1 MSRFEYKVVPAPKK
15 GRKVKGVRSPEGMFS
30 HVLQELMNELA
41 EKNWEY
47 QRAEMLPSVERSGL
61 ASTTTE
67 WRHVLVFRRVVQAE
81 IEEFAPELLPPP
93 AVVAMEEVKSAPQDA
108 EIKTETEAS
117 PTPENSAEK
126 SQDPQDN
133 GVEAT
138 QDVEAL
144 STSLETLA
152 AARKAEKTTS

>member
-47 QRAEMLPSVERSGL
+47 QRAEMLPSIERSGL

-67 WRHVLVFRRVVQAE
+67 WRHVLVFRRVVTDTVAD
-81 IEEFAPELLPPP
+81 FAPELLPPP
-93 AVVAMEEVKSAPQDA
+93 A
-108 EIKTETEAS
+108 EAA
-117 PTPENSAEK
+117 PENVADPAEPVEK
-126 SQDPQDN
+126 EQEKETSVETPAAPEKVQPGPDN
-133 GVEAT
+133 GVEET
-138 QDVEAL
+138 QDVKGL

-152 AARKAEKTTS
+152 ASRNAEKTTP

>member
-30 HVLQELMNELA
+30 HVLQDLMNELA

-67 WRHVLVFRRVVQAE
+67 WRHVLVFRRRVTDTVAD
-81 IEEFAPELLPPP
+81 FAPELLPPP
-93 AVVAMEEVKSAPQDA
+93 AESSVQDAPRPSEPAEKEQEKPAPVPVPDAAQKDESAP
-108 EIKTETEAS
+108 
-117 PTPENSAEK
+117 
-126 SQDPQDN
+126 DN
-133 GVEAT
+133 GVEET
-138 QDVEAL
+138 EDVKGL

-152 AARKAEKTTS
+152 ASRNAEKTTP

>member
-30 HVLQELMNELA
+30 HVLQDLMNELA

-47 QRAEMLPSVERSGL
+47 LRAEMLPSVERSGL

-67 WRHVLVFRRVVQAE
+67 WRHVLVFRREVQAE
-81 IEEFAPELLPPP
+81 MEEFAPELLPPP
-93 AVVAMEEVKSAPQDA
+93 ADVVIDEIRIASQAS
-108 EIKTETEAS
+108 EIKL
-117 PTPENSAEK
+117 K
-126 SQDPQDN
+126 SQQETAPEISEEKDHEPPDN

-138 QDVEAL
+138 EDVAGL

-152 AARKAEKTTS
+152 AARNIDKTTS